1 MTKSKKKANIVGRQ
15 TYEPMSA
22 KCPHCGSTKIVKNGF
37 SYYGKQNYKCKHCKR
52 QSVERAPE
60 QVYGQRY
67 LIGKLL
73 LERISL
79 RGICRTLEMSMCALM
94 SIVKEMWQAV
104 PAELPVG
111 DLADAQVE
119 VFCVEADEMWSFVG
133 SKDNV
138 HWIWLAIERK
148 TRLVVGFHIGD
159 RTQQDAQ
166 ALKLSIPDHLLD
178 KAIFFT
184 DGLAAYQSVF
194 DKVQHYPEGK
204 PETVKIERLNNTIR
218 QRCSR
223 LVRKGLSFSK
233 SRLHHYM
240 AVYFFLVIQY

>member
-1 MTKSKKKANIVGRQ
+1 
-15 TYEPMSA
+15 MSA

-37 SYYGKQNYKCKHCKR
+37 TYYQKQNYKCKYCKR
-52 QSVERAPE
+52 QFVEREPE
-60 QVYGQRY
+60 RVYGQAY

-73 LERISL
+73 LERVSL
-79 RGICRTLEMSMCALM
+79 RGISRILDIGMCALM
-94 SIVKEMWQAV
+94 KLVKEIWLNV
-104 PAELPVG
+104 PADLPVG
-111 DLADAQVE
+111 ELTDAQIE
-119 VFCVEADEMWSFVG
+119 VLCIEADEMWSFVG

-159 RTQQDAQ
+159 RTQEDAQ
-166 ALKLSIPDHLLD
+166 ALKQSIPDHILD
-178 KAIFFT
+178 KAMVFT
-184 DGLAAYQSVF
+184 DGLAAYKSVF
-194 DKVQHYPEGK
+194 EKLQHHPEGK

-233 SRLHHYM
+233 SRLHHYL
-240 AVYFFLVIQY
+240 AIYFFLVNYNIETMAKMASL